1 MTQIEL
7 AIVFEAVKEFPHDA
21 TAAKSRDGAIEM
33 QMALLA
39 LMALKF
45 ARNRA
50 FERLGALPTKG
61 RLDFQRLTGAP
72 GAEMHARGRFRLAL
86 RAVWRVNR
94 VENGINDE
102 AQSVRDFHK

>member
-1 MTQIEL
+1 
-7 AIVFEAVKEFPHDA
+7 
-21 TAAKSRDGAIEM
+21 M
-33 QMALLA
+33 QAALLA

-50 FERLGALPTKG
+50 FERLGALPAKG